1 MSHTPVLLCCRLGQS
16 MSSGTVTTITPRII
30 IAECA
35 RLGIKKEKLLAKVGL
50 TDDSIE
56 NPSCRIPVEK
66 IFALWDSV
74 MSLPIDQMFGVHL
87 AEKVPFGAYRVL
99 DYILAT
105 SSSPKDALER
115 SCRSFGVMNSAF
127 LLSLR
132 LYQDLACL
140 ELYNPDDPYG
150 LPRPYVEYIF
160 TNYLVR
166 LRFAT
171 GTKCNPVEVHMT
183 FKKPACTQAYDQ
195 MFMAPVR
202 FNQTANRMIF
212 PRHVMELPHPF
223 ADPEL
228 CELLEYSARQK
239 LCHWSNAKRSLADIY
254 EALVYRLENG
264 VITLTVLAQHLG
276 KSQRSIQREIA
287 TSGMTFRELLDRIRQ
302 ERALALL
309 DNRDLPIGEIA
320 AKLHYS
326 DATAFCHAF
335 QRWRRQSPQQYR
347 RDRIGM
353 QSSARERSDFYR
365 RSH

>member
-1 MSHTPVLLCCRLGQS
+1 

-30 IAECA
+30 IEECV
-35 RLGIKKEKLLAKVGL
+35 RLGIKKDKLLAKVGL
-50 TDDSIE
+50 TEHCID
-56 NPSCRIPVEK
+56 NPSGRIPVEK
-66 IFALWDSV
+66 VYVLWESV
-74 MSLPIDQMFGVHL
+74 MSLPMDQMFGVHL
-87 AEKVPFGAYRVL
+87 AERVPFGAYRVL
-99 DYILAT
+99 DYMLAT
-105 SSSPKDALER
+105 SASPRDALER

-132 LYQDLACL
+132 LHRDLACL

-150 LPRPYVEYIF
+150 LPRPYIEYIF

-171 GTKCNPVEVHMT
+171 GTKCNPVEVCVT
-183 FKKPACTQAYDQ
+183 FRKPACTQAYDQ
-195 MFMAPVR
+195 MFMAPVS

-228 CELLEYSARQK
+228 CEVLEYSARRK

-254 EALVYRLENG
+254 EALVHRLENG
-264 VITLTVLAQHLG
+264 DITLTVLAQHLG
-276 KSQRSIQREIA
+276 KSQRSIQREISA
-287 TSGMTFRELLDRIRQ
+287 SGMTFRELLDRIRQ

-309 DNRDLPIGEIA
+309 DHHDLPIAEVA

-326 DATAFCHAF
+326 DATAFCRAF

-347 RDRIGM
+347 RESGST
-353 QSSARERSDFYR
+353 QNSAHEDSAFHGWR
-365 RSH
+365 H